1 MISVRYKE
9 FFEIL
14 SARRRASGVKGK
26 LTRKEVSEKSGV
38 QAKVLSKLSSDPTA
52 EITLETIN
60 KLASFFFTEFVKA
73 PPEGLK
79 NKHEILDWVWRNLVE
94 FIPDILLPKE
104 EYREQILKRDPI
116 QRQIL
121 TRDQLVGQFL
131 KNKSK

>member
-14 SARRRASGVKGK
+14 SARRRASSVKAK

-60 KLASFFFTEFVKA
+60 KLSGFFFNEFMKT

-79 NKHEILDWVWRNLVE
+79 TKQQVLDWVWKNLVE
-94 FIPDILLPKE
+94 FIPDQLLPSADHRKQLVE
-104 EYREQILKRDPI
+104 RAPI
-116 QRQIL
+116 QRGII
-121 TRDQLVGQFL
+121 TRDQWLEKIL
-131 KNKSK
+131 KQK